1 MCSHVCLQL
10 APKLRQTC
18 ELIVCSV
25 WIRFIAYRW
34 QSLLINREVAVG
46 HIYSKTWPDTLRA
59 HCPKRAETFCCLHV
73 LVSAQHSA
81 ICWAQKQLQ
90 KKKEK
95 KNDCN
100 LCGGRNAGPLSH
112 FSWSNLEPLF
122 RKQKRAGW
130 LTARDNVKGM
140 KTYTVT
146 LAFLLSAHSVALWV
160 TSCPQQQITGFQS
173 VKPTLTDC
181 KCVRYI
187 DQAPHPQY
195 ANTRSLIYS
204 SCRHLSANI
213 LNANL
218 WFTGSRET
226 YWCDRNIW
234 YLAKVHKPQIRRNV

>member
-10 APKLRQTC
+10 APMLRQTC

-46 HIYSKTWPDTLRA
+46 NIYSKTWPDTLRVY
-59 HCPKRAETFCCLHV
+59 CPKRAETFCCIHA
-73 LVSAQHSA
+73 LVSAQRSE
-81 ICWAQKQLQ
+81 ICWAQKQR
-90 KKKEK
+90 KKKINKKEK

-122 RKQKRAGW
+122 GKQKRAVW

-140 KTYTVT
+140 KTYTIT

-160 TSCPQQQITGFQS
+160 IVVLSNKLQAFSLWNQHSLT
-173 VKPTLTDC
+173 VNVYDTLI
-181 KCVRYI
+181 RHRI
-187 DQAPHPQY
+187 HNMQ
-195 ANTRSLIYS
+195 TRGV
-204 SCRHLSANI
+204 
-213 LNANL
+213 
-218 WFTGSRET
+218 WFTAAVDTCQQTNWMPICG
-226 YWCDRNIW
+226 
-234 YLAKVHKPQIRRNV
+234 L